1 MTDDLVERVAR
12 AMFAAHN
19 DQDCGH
25 DDCFYD
31 APIWPESDA
40 QDSRSGARAYFLDLA
55 EAAIAE
61 CFKPR
66 DMRDAPRDGTRILA
80 IVDGDWRFVMWGK
93 TSHVPLYGF
102 CLADQGPE
110 DFDICEPTG
119 WLPLPPKGAT

>member
-1 MTDDLVERVAR
+1 MTQDDLVERAAR

-61 CFKPR
+61 RLKWRKCPEELHTPSVGFVRMFYPQEG
-66 DMRDAPRDGTRILA
+66 GTRTHYID
-80 IVDGDWRFVMWGK
+80 I
-93 TSHVPLYGF
+93 
-102 CLADQGPE
+102 PE
-110 DFDICEPTG
+110 
-119 WLPLPPKGAT
+119 PPKDAT